1 MCRHRGVGDFEEG
14 GSGTGDRGA
23 CHDVGFMAGGMAG
36 AEDEG
41 GLHGA
46 KVGVAACHLVGFY
59 IFVADAEAVDDAEP
73 EAAQIVVVDFLQCVM
88 VEVCGAAVGEVGN
101 EVGGFQQEGEPVVE
115 EIFADCCRYGVSAA
129 VEYVGGALAA
139 AVVGEEGCCPA
150 VAPVE
155 GVGELD
161 VAGEVAC
168 CAYCVCAVVVV
179 GEGSLGVDVPK
190 WEEVAVVV

>member
-1 MCRHRGVGDFEEG
+1 M
-14 GSGTGDRGA
+14 T
-23 CHDVGFMAGGMAG
+23 
-36 AEDEG
+36 

-59 IFVADAEAVDDAEP
+59 IFIADAEAVDDAEP

-179 GEGSLGVDVPK
+179 GEGGLGVDVPK